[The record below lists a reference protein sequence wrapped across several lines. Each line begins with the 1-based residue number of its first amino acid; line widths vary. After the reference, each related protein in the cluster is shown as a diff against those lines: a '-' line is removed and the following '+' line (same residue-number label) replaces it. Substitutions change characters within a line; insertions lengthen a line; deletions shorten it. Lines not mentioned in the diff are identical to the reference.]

1 MVSLVVHDEF
11 GPEKV
16 LEVWDAKSGMHG
28 FVVIDNTAR
37 GPAKG
42 GIRMTPTVSVR
53 EVSKLARAMTWKTA
67 IADLPFGGGKSGIM
81 ADPKKMAPQ
90 KKDAIMAAFGRALKG
105 IAPHLY
111 IAAPDMNTG
120 EHEMQTFARANGSAK
135 STTGKPRSM
144 GGLPHEYG
152 STGYGVYI
160 STLVAAEFMGLG
172 VKGATVAIEGFG
184 NVGSFAMKYLSEA
197 GAKVVA
203 ISDSRGCAYSPSGLD
218 YRNVT
223 QIKAKTGSVINC
235 RGAKCIACTDLFE
248 LPVDILIPAAVPDSI
263 NHENMDKVKA
273 RLIVEGANIPATP
286 DVEQH
291 LHERGI
297 LVVPDIV
304 ANAGG
309 VISSYAEYRGESK
322 AQMVSLVEAKQR
334 KNTKLVL
341 KRAADAHIAPRDA
354 AMKIAVER
362 VREAMKR
369 KEKG

>member
-1 MVSLVVHDEF
+1 MVTHDEF

-28 FVVIDNTAR
+28 YVVIDNTAR

-42 GIRMTPTVSVR
+42 GIRMTPTVDR
-53 EVSKLARAMTWKTA
+53 HEVAKLARAMTWKTA

-81 ADPKKMAPQ
+81 ADPKKMPPH
-90 KKDAIMAAFGRALKG
+90 KKTEIVAAFGRALHA
-105 IAPHLY
+105 ISPHIY

-120 EHEMQTFARANGSAK
+120 EHEMQVFARANGNIR
-135 STTGKPRSM
+135 STTGKPKSM

-160 STLVAAEFMGLG
+160 STLVAADFMGMA

-184 NVGSFAMKYLSEA
+184 NVGSFAMKYLVDA

-203 ISDSRGCAYSPSGLD
+203 VSDSRGCVYSPSGLD
-218 YRNVT
+218 FRTVSEV
-223 QIKAKTGSVINC
+223 KAKTGSVINC
-235 RGAKCIACTDLFE
+235 RGAKCAACTDLFE

-263 NHENMDKVKA
+263 NHANMDKIKA
-273 RLIVEGANIPATP
+273 KLIVEGANIPATP
-286 DVEQH
+286 EVEQH
-291 LHERGI
+291 LHERRI

-322 AQMVSLVEAKQR
+322 AQMVSLVESKQR

-341 KRAADAHIAPRDA
+341 KRAADANIKPRDA

-362 VREAMKR
+362 VREAMNRRER
-369 KEKG
+369 KG